1 MTSTTKKILFVE
13 DEEAL
18 QRAMGEML
26 EQKGYNL
33 LKVLDGEA
41 GLAVARK
48 EIPDL
53 ILLDLIL
60 PKKNGFEVLSE
71 LKKDPATKHIPVV
84 VLTNLEGSED
94 VEKAL
99 SLGATTYLVKA
110 NYNLSDLLG
119 KIEMVLRGNNAN

>member
-1 MTSTTKKILFVE
+1 MATNSKKILFVE

-26 EQKGYNL
+26 EQKGFN
-33 LKVLDGEA
+33 VIRAMDGEI
-41 GLAVARK
+41 GLALSKK
-48 EIPDL
+48 ELPDI

-60 PKKNGFEVLSE
+60 PKKNGFEVLVE
-71 LKKDPATKHIPVV
+71 IKKDPATKDIPVI

-99 SLGATTYLVKA
+99 ALGAMTYLVKA
-110 NYNLSDLLG
+110 NYNLSDIFG
-119 KIEMVLRGNNAN
+119 KIEMALRGNNAH